1 MSIPRI
7 LLALSI
13 CNALSA
19 ADPPTVIRVMRCASL
34 DHGRAYSE
42 IHSPVAVLGA
52 ASASGLSE
60 SWFFELHGSFES
72 VEAFDHSVF
81 PTHTGVPY
89 SDDVLPPSRTLIAL
103 YRPGLSHRAEEAV
116 RATQKA
122 RYLMITIYRIRP
134 GKEAGFADLVR
145 IRRFHYENINFDQP
159 ELAYQ
164 VIAGAPAGTYALVMP
179 LASLK
184 TFDEGLNRAPDGPR
198 AAGPNEQNLAGDVEI
213 AHENFLF
220 RLDPHNSYVSDDFA
234 AGDPEFWRPKN

>member
-1 MSIPRI
+1 MPNLRI
-7 LLALSI
+7 VAAFSI
-13 CNALSA
+13 CSVLVA
-19 ADPPTVIRVMRCASL
+19 ADPPTVIRVMRCASIGE
-34 DHGRAYSE
+34 GRAYSD
-42 IHSPVAVLGA
+42 IHSPVSILGA

-81 PTHTGVPY
+81 PEHTGVPY

-122 RYLMITIYRIRP
+122 RYLMISIYRIRP
-134 GKEAGFADLVR
+134 GKEAGFAELVR
-145 IRRFHYENINFDQP
+145 LRRFHYENINFDQP

-164 VIAGAPAGTYALVMP
+164 VVAGAPSGTYALVIP

-184 TFDEGLNRAPDGPR
+184 ILDEGLNRAPEGPR
-198 AAGPNEQNLAGDVEI
+198 DAGPNEQKLAGEAEI

-220 RLDPHNSYVSDDFA
+220 RLDPKNSYVSDDFA
-234 AGDPEFWRPKN
+234 AGDPDFWRPKN